1 MSSGAS
7 YKLIELEEHIER
19 LSRRIEQL
27 REAIQVP
34 VAPGEVVPLGR
45 VRLSVNFLELFTTLI
60 HQGLM
65 EPKSVGYL
73 FPIAPSAT
81 YTIDITVP
89 KNKIS
94 ISAEWRLFVD
104 TDHALSM
111 NVYIDDKLV
120 MHDADVVQANY
131 SHPVNFFRIGA
142 IIPVQ
147 RSVKV
152 VLTNGTADMVNVN
165 LWETYGE
172 LDRKV
177 FTGVLKKYFDTLME
191 EVGL

>member
-1 MSSGAS
+1 MS
-7 YKLIELEEHIER
+7 YKLIELEEQIER
-19 LSRRIEQL
+19 LSRKIERL

-45 VRLSVNFLELFTTLI
+45 IRLAVNYFELFTTLI

-65 EPKSVGYL
+65 EPKVVGYL

-81 YTIDITVP
+81 YTIDVTVP

-94 ISAEWRLFVD
+94 ISAEWRLLVD

-111 NVYIDDKLV
+111 DVYIDDKLI

-131 SHPVNFFRIGA
+131 AYPINFFRLGA

-147 RSVKV
+147 KSIRI
-152 VLTNGTADMVNVN
+152 VLTNNTTSIVNVN

-172 LDRKV
+172 LDREV
-177 FTGVLKKYFDTLME
+177 FTSVLRKYFETVME
-191 EVGL
+191 EVGS